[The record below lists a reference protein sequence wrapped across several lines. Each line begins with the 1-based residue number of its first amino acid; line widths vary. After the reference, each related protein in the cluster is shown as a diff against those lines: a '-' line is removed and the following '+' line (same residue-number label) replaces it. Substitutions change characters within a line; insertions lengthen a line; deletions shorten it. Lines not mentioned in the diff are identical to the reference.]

1 MQKNIA
7 ILLLS
12 FAMSLPAV
20 AQQQPLQANIVAPRI
35 PLHLELDKSGFLADM
50 HAWLMEKANIQADVT
65 VLPWVRAMAMF
76 ESEKVDGLYPSW
88 MSSTYT
94 AKVLYSD
101 PFMQVDHF
109 IYSKAGAPIF
119 SSLAELN
126 GRRLGLIEHYQLHLD
141 FSGQENLSVHYAR
154 NSQALMTLLL
164 SGRVDAIIL
173 SNIEVQA
180 LQVAMQFEPLS
191 VDTSA
196 VIASKFLC
204 YVLLNNTN
212 GVAIQAR
219 INDAIAE
226 AKQSGDLQAL
236 IHNAV
241 SQFK

>member
-1 MQKNIA
+1 MK
-7 ILLLS
+7 
-12 FAMSLPAV
+12 V
-20 AQQQPLQANIVAPRI
+20 A
-35 PLHLELDKSGFLADM
+35 KF
-50 HAWLMEKANIQADVT
+50 
-65 VLPWVRAMAMF
+65 
-76 ESEKVDGLYPSW
+76 Y
-88 MSSTYT
+88 Y
-94 AKVLYSD
+94 
-101 PFMQVDHF
+101 
-109 IYSKAGAPIF
+109 
-119 SSLAELN
+119 
-126 GRRLGLIEHYQLHLD
+126 
-141 FSGQENLSVHYAR
+141 
-154 NSQALMTLLL
+154 L

-241 SQFK
+241 SEFK